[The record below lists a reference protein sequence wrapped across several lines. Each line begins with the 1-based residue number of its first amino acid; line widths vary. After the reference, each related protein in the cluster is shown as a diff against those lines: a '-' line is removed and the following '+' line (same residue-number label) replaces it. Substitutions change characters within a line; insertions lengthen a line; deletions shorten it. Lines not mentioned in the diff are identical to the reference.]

1 MITIQNYDSS
11 RDLSNYQVGD
21 IYTFYIHNPNMKRL
35 VKIKE
40 SDFETHIKTLTDTI
54 EMNKSIIKNNDQY
67 LNFTRSIG
75 IVVDTHKSTGPN
87 DVDCITVVFQTTSND
102 YVINKYV
109 VNNK

>member
-40 SDFETHIKTLTDTI
+40 SDFETHIKTLHYQ
-54 EMNKSIIKNNDQY
+54 N
-67 LNFTRSIG
+67 
-75 IVVDTHKSTGPN
+75 IVR
-87 DVDCITVVFQTTSND
+87 
-102 YVINKYV
+102 
-109 VNNK
+109 